1 MTDKDAEPR
10 QSAMR
15 SLERAIDVMTALE
28 QARRPVRLSEVAR
41 LAKLHVA
48 TTQRILA
55 VLEQRGYVAH
65 ETGGYTIGVTA
76 LSLSHGYLMTNWLPK
91 IAVPI
96 LQELADATGLT
107 SSLSVPVDRSLILV
121 ARIKGASP
129 LRYQLPVGQR
139 LPIHVGAGRIAAA
152 FLAEPDLEL
161 LLEEVM
167 PIRLASGET
176 VSKAAFV
183 KQLRA
188 IREQGYAT
196 SADQRV
202 LGAASVAAPILDT
215 KGALIAVLQISGLVD
230 DVREADLGR
239 HVGEIARA
247 ASAIASYH
255 A

>member
-1 MTDKDAEPR
+1 MTGKDAEPR

-15 SLERAIDVMTALE
+15 SLERAIDVMAVLE
-28 QARRPVRLSEVAR
+28 RARRPVRLSEVAR

-48 TTQRILA
+48 TTQRILT

-65 ETGGYTIGVTA
+65 ETGGYTVGVTA
-76 LSLSHGYLMTNWLPK
+76 LSLGHGYLMTNWLSK
-91 IAVPI
+91 IAVPV

-121 ARIKGASP
+121 ARIKGSSP
-129 LRYQLPVGQR
+129 LRYQLPVGER

-152 FLAEPDLEL
+152 FLAEPDLEQL
-161 LLEEVM
+161 LDEVT
-167 PIRLASGET
+167 PIHLASGET

-183 KQLRA
+183 QQLRA
-188 IREQGYAT
+188 IREQGYVT
-196 SADQRV
+196 SVNQRV
-202 LGAASVAAPILDT
+202 LGAASVAAPILDM
-215 KGALIAVLQISGLVD
+215 KGTLIAVLQISGLVD

-247 ASAIASYH
+247 ASAVARYL